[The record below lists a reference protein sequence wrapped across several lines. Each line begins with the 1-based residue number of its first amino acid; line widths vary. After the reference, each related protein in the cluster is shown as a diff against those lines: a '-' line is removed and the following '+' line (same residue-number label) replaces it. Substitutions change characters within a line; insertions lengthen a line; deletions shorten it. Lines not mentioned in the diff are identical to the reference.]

1 MATHLIGTGFDLGP
15 AHQPA
20 PATRHGLLATLN
32 ALADAFNDATA
43 AEHIYEGL
51 IAHEIPADEAAR
63 RTFEMLYGK
72 RDAR

>member
-1 MATHLIGTGFDLGP
+1 MATHLIGTSFDLGH

-20 PATRHGLLATLN
+20 PANRHGVLTTLG

-43 AEHIYEGL
+43 AEHIYQGL
-51 IAHEIPADEAAR
+51 IAHDIPADEAAR

-72 RDAR
+72 RDTR